1 MPSRQVRAVASGT
14 FTAGATRRVVGLVT
28 LTMLATVAGCSSG
41 SPVELNQTRPPVTVT
56 VTTTVTAPATSAP
69 QTSTATPTS
78 TPTSTASGQ
87 ATSPGAPGSRT
98 ASGLTSGPNTSP
110 PVSVTTA
117 AGGAAQAKLVAQYQG
132 LIAQIAVVDGLPRT
146 GAATGSALDDLARR
160 YRALRSAPVP
170 AKVDPPSYVGRLFSL
185 ELFAAAAA
193 GEARSSSPQA
203 AARYDVIRAQTA
215 TLLALVNSGIG
226 TALALPVPGVP
237 RSPAPAT
244 STPGLLT
251 PR

>member
-1 MPSRQVRAVASGT
+1 MPPRQVRAIASGT
-14 FTAGATRRVVGLVT
+14 ITAGATRSVVGLVT
-28 LTMLATVAGCSSG
+28 LTLVTTVAGCSSG

-69 QTSTATPTS
+69 QTATATPTS
-78 TPTSTASGQ
+78 APTSMTSGQ
-87 ATSPGAPGSRT
+87 ARSSGAPGSRT
-98 ASGLTSGPNTSP
+98 ASGLPSGPNTPP
-110 PVSVTTA
+110 PVSVTGT
-117 AGGAAQAKLVAQYQG
+117 AGGATQAKLVAQYQG
-132 LIAQIAVVDGLPRT
+132 LIAQIAVVDALPRT
-146 GAATGSALDDLARR
+146 GAAAGSALDDLARR

-193 GEARSSSPQA
+193 GEARASSPRA
-203 AARYDVIRAQTA
+203 AARYDVVRAQTA

-226 TALALPVPGVP
+226 TALALPVPGTP
-237 RSPAPAT
+237 RPSTPAT
-244 STPGLLT
+244 STPRLLT